1 MIRVLLYEMENAQP
15 SPAPLPAPPPGP
27 ARRRK
32 KRGLNA
38 IGATLGV
45 AVFLAILFTAWMPN
59 SIFAANL
66 SEQLSLMLTPQSAP
80 VVNALNTPQP
90 QLRIGIVAGH
100 SGNDSGAVCRDTT
113 GQVTLTEGE
122 VNMEIASLVQ
132 KELVDQGFVVDL
144 LNEFDTRLN
153 GYRAVALVS
162 IHNDSCDYVN
172 DEATGFKVSASMDTR
187 DVNRATR
194 LTACLID
201 RYQHSTGMH
210 FHAGSITGDMRE
222 YHAFSEID
230 PDTITAIIE
239 TGFLNLDR
247 GILTNRTDL
256 VADGIVKGILCFVN
270 NENVDPT
277 PLPTFAP

>member
-1 MIRVLLYEMENAQP
+1 MIQVLLYEMNDAVP
-15 SPAPLPAPPPGP
+15 SSTTLPSTPSSTP
-27 ARRRK
+27 RRK

-38 IGATLGV
+38 VGTTLGV
-45 AVFLAILFTAWMPN
+45 GVLLAILFTAWMPD
-59 SIFAANL
+59 SLFAANL
-66 SEQLSLMLTPQSAP
+66 SEKLSLILTPQP
-80 VVNALNTPQP
+80 VSVNALNTPQP
-90 QLRIGIVAGH
+90 QLRLGIVAGH
-100 SGNDSGAVCRDTT
+100 SGNDSGAVCRDAT
-113 GQVTLTEGE
+113 GQVTLTEADI
-122 VNMEIASLVQ
+122 NMKIASLVQ
-132 KELVDQGFVVDL
+132 KELVDRGFQVDL

-162 IHNDSCDYVN
+162 IHNDSCEYVN

-201 RYQHSTGMH
+201 RYQRSTGMH

-230 PDTITAIIE
+230 PNTITAIIE

-247 GILTNRTDL
+247 SILTNRTDL
-256 VADGIVKGILCFVN
+256 VANGIVQGILCFIN
-270 NENVDPT
+270 NENVEPT
-277 PLPTFAP
+277 PVATFAP

>member
-1 MIRVLLYEMENAQP
+1 MP
-15 SPAPLPAPPPGP
+15 SPP
-27 ARRRK
+27 ARRRR
-32 KRGLNA
+32 KRGVNA
-38 IGATLGV
+38 IGSALGV
-45 AVFLAILFTAWMPN
+45 GLLLAVLFTAWVPN
-59 SIFAANL
+59 SLFAFNL
-66 SEQLSLMLTPQSAP
+66 SEQFDLILTPQAPP

-100 SGNDSGAVCRDTT
+100 SGNDSGAVCRDAT
-113 GQVTLTEGE
+113 GQVTLTEAE
-122 VNMEIASLVQ
+122 INMKIASMVQ
-132 KELVDQGFVVDL
+132 KDLVDQGFLVDL

-162 IHNDSCDYVN
+162 IHNDSCEYVN

-210 FHAGSITGDMRE
+210 FHAGSITLDMTD
-222 YHAFSEID
+222 YHAFSEIN

-247 GILTNRTDL
+247 SILTNRTDL
-256 VADGIVKGILCFVN
+256 VANGIVQGILCFVN
-270 NENVDPT
+270 NENVEPT
-277 PLPTFAP
+277 PIPTFAP

>member
-1 MIRVLLYEMENAQP
+1 MDAFADFLTRIRNGLLARQKQVVM
-15 SPAPLPAPPPGP
+15 PGSKVKVAI
-27 ARRRK
+27 AR
-32 KRGLNA
+32 
-38 IGATLGV
+38 
-45 AVFLAILFTAWMPN
+45 ILRDEGYIKDFEVTKD
-59 SIFAANL
+59 
-66 SEQLSLMLTPQSAP
+66 
-80 VVNALNTPQP
+80 VPQP

-100 SGNDSGAVCRDTT
+100 SGNDSGAVCRDSA
-113 GQVTLTEGE
+113 GQVTLTEAD
-122 VNMEIASLVQ
+122 VNMKIATLVQ
-132 KELVDQGFVVDL
+132 KDLVDQGFQVDL

-162 IHNDSCDYVN
+162 IHNDSCQYIN

-201 RYQHSTGMH
+201 RYQRSTGMH

-230 PDTITAIIE
+230 PNTITAIIE

-247 GILTNRTDL
+247 QILTNRTDL
-256 VADGIVKGILCFVN
+256 VANGIVQGILCFVN
-270 NENVDPT
+270 NENVEPT
-277 PLPTFAP
+277 PIATFVP